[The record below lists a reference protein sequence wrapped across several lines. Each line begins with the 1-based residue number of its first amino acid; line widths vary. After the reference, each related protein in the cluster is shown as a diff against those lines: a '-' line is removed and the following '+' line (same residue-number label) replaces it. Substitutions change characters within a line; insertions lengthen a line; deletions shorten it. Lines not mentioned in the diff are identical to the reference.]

1 VNYISRK
8 LFLKYKAEED
18 DREIR
23 ESQRTLVGF
32 EEKYK
37 KCGWLLEA
45 EEDPWLTTKEMTT
58 SVIELY

>member
-1 VNYISRK
+1 M
-8 LFLKYKAEED
+8 FLKYKAEED
-18 DREIR
+18 DREIK

-45 EEDPWLTTKEMTT
+45 EKDPWLTTKEMTT

>member
-1 VNYISRK
+1 MNYISRK

-37 KCGWLLEA
+37 KCGWLLKA
-45 EEDPWLTTKEMTT
+45 EKDPWLTTKEMTT
-58 SVIELY
+58 LVTELY